1 MSNEEHSTEQ
11 PDPAS
16 DAAASEAASS
26 EASNGRLRSCLG
38 NLLVLAVSLLL
49 AFALGEVVVRV
60 LYGDEMVL
68 YPRYH
73 TDYRYGDYT
82 LRGNRPNSTFRHR
95 SIDGEWT
102 FVTNSAGMRN
112 TQDFPYEKSPGVV
125 RVLSLGDSQTQGH
138 EVRQQATY
146 SAVLERALTARG
158 TEAEVL
164 NAGVSG
170 FSTAEALVY
179 LENEGWRYS
188 PDVVV
193 LGFFANDF
201 EDNVKADLFRLEAD
215 GSLAVNRL
223 EHIPGVRIQ
232 NLIYAVPFVGWLGEH
247 SYLYSLAFNTTW
259 SFFKTRLA
267 EQARER
273 TDSAAVS
280 DNVQY
285 ALPTRAHTAAE
296 VALAVALLERMHE
309 FCASRGIRLIVVDIP
324 SWVDGFRT
332 SPSLPPAMLPAL
344 DSAGI
349 EYVDSRTLIGD
360 HEGGP
365 YLHVPHGYHHISEFT
380 HGLIGT
386 EIARRMTA
394 DSGSAPL
401 AGRD

>member
-1 MSNEEHSTEQ
+1 MSDEEHSTERPEPA
-11 PDPAS
+11 PDASAPEPAP
-16 DAAASEAASS
+16 APG
-26 EASNGRLRSCLG
+26 GRFRSCLG
-38 NLLVLAVSLLL
+38 NALVLAVSLLL
-49 AFALGEVVVRV
+49 AFVLGEVVVRA
-60 LYGDEMVL
+60 LYGDGMVL

-82 LRGNRPNSTFRHR
+82 LRGNRPNETFRHR

-102 FVTNSAGMRN
+102 FVTNSAGMRD
-112 TQDFPYEKSPGVV
+112 TRDFAYEKPAGVV

-138 EVRQQATY
+138 EVRQEATY
-146 SAVLERALTARG
+146 SAVLERALAARG
-158 TEAEVL
+158 VEAEVL

-201 EDNVKADLFRLEAD
+201 EDNVKADLFRLDAN
-215 GSLAVNRL
+215 GSLVVNRL

-232 NLIYAVPFVGWLGEH
+232 NMIYHVPFVRWLGEN

-267 EQARER
+267 EQAAER
-273 TDSAAVS
+273 IDSAAVS

-285 ALPTRAHTAAE
+285 ALPTREHSAAE

-309 FCASRGIRLIVVDIP
+309 FCTSRGIRLIVVDIP

-332 SPSLPPAMLPAL
+332 NPSLPPAVLPAL

-349 EYVDSRTLIGD
+349 EYVDSRTLIGE

-365 YLHVPHGYHHISEFT
+365 QLHVPNGYHHISEFT

-394 DSGSAPL
+394 DSGSAPQPT
-401 AGRD
+401 AGTS